1 MDLSQLL
8 GAAAP
13 ALGFGGL
20 AGVVVGYTAKKI
32 TKLLALLL
40 GLTFILVQV
49 LAYQGLITVNWGVV
63 QSVAEQAWVDP
74 AGATLADR
82 VWNVLTANLPFAGAF
97 IGGFALG
104 FKLG

>member
-8 GAAAP
+8 VAAAP
-13 ALGFGGL
+13 ALSFGGL
-20 AGVVVGYTAKKI
+20 AGAVVGYTAKKV

-49 LAYQGLITVNWGVV
+49 LAYQGFITVNWGLV
-63 QSVAEQAWVDP
+63 QSAAEQAWADP

-82 VWNVLTANLPFAGAF
+82 AWDVLAANLPFAGGF